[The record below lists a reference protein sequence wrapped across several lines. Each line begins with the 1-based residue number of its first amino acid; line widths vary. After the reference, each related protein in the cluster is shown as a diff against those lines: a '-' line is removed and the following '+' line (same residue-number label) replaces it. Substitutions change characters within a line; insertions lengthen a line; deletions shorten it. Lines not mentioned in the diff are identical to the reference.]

1 MKQYRNIEFGSS
13 SLCPCIPEATQKLV
27 KVIILLTMAL
37 IQFGCTEF
45 VEVDPPKNTLVS
57 ETVFD
62 NPGTV
67 ESALAN
73 LYFDMREQGMVSG
86 SRGLTL
92 MMGIYSDELDYYGFN
107 AGMTQFYRHNVLAV
121 NNITSTWW
129 SQAYHLI
136 YGANDLLEGISDSD
150 SLTEV
155 ERKRFM
161 GQAFFIRAYI
171 HSHLVSVYGDVPYIT
186 TTDYRQN
193 NSVSR
198 NTTESVYENIIED
211 LMRSVD
217 ALDGL
222 EPASSERVMPDHY
235 AAKALLAR
243 MYLYTENW
251 EMAEALSMELIET
264 FSLENELDDVFLK
277 DSEETIWQLKADSEF
292 PLNTREAEQLIIQA
306 VPGQNYAL
314 TENLLEAFETG
325 DQRKNHWIASIS
337 DADNTVTFHYP
348 YKYKAGINETESLE
362 YSIVFRLA
370 EQYFIRAEARAK
382 MGNLQGAQKDLNAIR
397 NRAGLPDTN
406 AVSMGGLLNAI
417 TKERRMELFTEQ
429 GLRWFDLK
437 RTGMANQ
444 ILGELKPNW
453 KNTDVLLPIPE
464 NELETNPN
472 LLPQNDGY

>member
-1 MKQYRNIEFGSS
+1 MKQYRNIEFWKFSPITCNLVSS
-13 SLCPCIPEATQKLV
+13 KKIVHGIMVL
-27 KVIILLTMAL
+27 ILPMVL
-37 IQFGCTEF
+37 IGCTEF
-45 VEVDPPKNTLVS
+45 VDVDPPKNTLVS

-62 NPGTV
+62 DPGTV

-73 LYFDMREQGMVSG
+73 LYYYMREQGMVSG
-86 SRGLTL
+86 TRGLTI

-107 AGMTQFYRHNVLAV
+107 ADLTQWYRHDLLAG

-136 YGANDLLEGISDSD
+136 YGANDLLQGVEGSD

-155 ERKRFM
+155 EKKRFM
-161 GQAFFIRAYI
+161 GQVLFIRAYI
-171 HSHLVSVYGDVPYIT
+171 HSLLVSVYGDVPYIT
-186 TTDYRQN
+186 TTDYQQN

-198 NTTESVYENIIED
+198 NATENVYENIIED
-211 LMRSVD
+211 LMRSVG

-222 EPASSERVMPDHY
+222 EPASGERVMPDHY

-251 EMAEALSMELIET
+251 EMAESLSMELIQT
-264 FSLENELDDVFLK
+264 FSLENELDEVFLK
-277 DSEETIWQLKADSEF
+277 DSEETIWQLKADAEF

-314 TENLLEAFETG
+314 TENLMEAFEAG
-325 DQRKNHWIASIS
+325 DLRKDHWVASIS

-370 EQYFIRAEARAK
+370 EQYLIRAEARAK
-382 MGNLQGAQKDLNAIR
+382 MGNLEGAHEDLNAIR

-406 AVSMGGLLNAI
+406 AVSMGELLDAI
-417 TKERRMELFTEQ
+417 TKERRMELFTEH
-429 GLRWFDLK
+429 GLRWFDLI
-437 RTGMANQ
+437 RTGMADQ
-444 ILGELKPNW
+444 ILGALKPNW

>member
-1 MKQYRNIEFGSS
+1 MKQYRNIEFGPS
-13 SLCPCIPEATQKLV
+13 SLSPCTNGATQKLV
-27 KVIILLTMAL
+27 KVIILLAMSMVL
-37 IQFGCTEF
+37 FGCTEF
-45 VEVDPPKNTLVS
+45 VEVDPPKNTLVL

-62 NPGTV
+62 DPGTV

-92 MMGIYSDELDYYGFN
+92 MMGIYSDELDYFGFN
-107 AGMTQFYRHNVLAV
+107 ADMSQFYRHNVLAV

-136 YGANDLLEGISDSD
+136 YGANDLLQGISDSD
-150 SLTEV
+150 SLTEI
-155 ERKRFM
+155 EKKRFM

-171 HSHLVSVYGDVPYIT
+171 HSLLVSVYGDVPYIT

-211 LMRSVD
+211 LIRSVD

-222 EPASSERVMPDHY
+222 EPASGERVMPDYY

-251 EMAEALSMELIET
+251 EMAESLSMELIQT
-264 FSLENELDDVFLK
+264 FSLENELDEVFLK
-277 DSEETIWQLKADSEF
+277 DSEETIWQLKADVEF

-325 DQRKNHWIASIS
+325 DQRKNHWVASIS
-337 DADNTVTFHYP
+337 DLDNTVTFHYP

-370 EQYFIRAEARAK
+370 EQYLIRAEARAK

-397 NRAGLPDTN
+397 NRAGLPNTN
-406 AVSMGGLLNAI
+406 AVSMGELLNAI
-417 TKERRMELFTEQ
+417 TKERRTELFTEH
-429 GLRWFDLK
+429 GFRWFDLK
-437 RTGMANQ
+437 RTGRADEV
-444 ILGELKPNW
+444 IGDLKPNW